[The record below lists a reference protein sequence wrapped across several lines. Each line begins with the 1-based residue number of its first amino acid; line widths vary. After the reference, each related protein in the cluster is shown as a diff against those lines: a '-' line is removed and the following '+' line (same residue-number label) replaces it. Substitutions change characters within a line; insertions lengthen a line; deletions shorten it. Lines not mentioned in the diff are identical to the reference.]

1 MSSKISGTENRGT
14 GAVGVGRPVG
24 KVRDVTSEPKTA
36 EQQSSDVHI
45 TGTARQLVELEQVVK
60 DMPAV
65 DEAKVAALSAAI
77 ERGTY
82 KVSADKVADNFMQIE
97 QALAPLNG
105 KGKVWKSVACREAHR
120 PVLWRCR
127 RWLRQLANASR
138 SRACAAGGQRCPG
151 PSRS

>member
-1 MSSKISGTENRGT
+1 MSSKISGTDNRGT
-14 GAVGVGRPVG
+14 SAVGAGRPVG

-77 ERGTY
+77 ENGTY
-82 KVSADKVADNFMQIE
+82 KVSADKVADNLMQIE

-105 KGKVWKSVACREAHR
+105 K
-120 PVLWRCR
+120 
-127 RWLRQLANASR
+127 
-138 SRACAAGGQRCPG
+138 
-151 PSRS
+151 

>member
-14 GAVGVGRPVG
+14 GAVGAGRPVG
-24 KVRDVTSEPKTA
+24 RVRDVTDEPKTA

-45 TGTARQLVELEQVVK
+45 TGTARQLVELEQMVK

-77 ERGTY
+77 EQGTY
-82 KVSADKVADNFMQIE
+82 KVSADKIADNLMQIE

-105 KGKVWKSVACREAHR
+105 K
-120 PVLWRCR
+120 
-127 RWLRQLANASR
+127 
-138 SRACAAGGQRCPG
+138 
-151 PSRS
+151 